1 MNKTC
6 IQCGKEFEITESEIA
21 FFEEKGLELPKRC
34 KDCRKQNKKNKAKRY
49 RDRKRAADAVKNEKE
64 MKGNY
69 GMENTTTSE
78 EKGAAKQN
86 AQKSRVATDLHTFQA
101 DLESDRTTYQQK
113 GFIAELIDNIKR
125 GLKLGSK
132 K

>member
-34 KDCRKQNKKNKAKRY
+34 KDCRKQNKKNKVKRY
-49 RDRKRAADAVKNEKE
+49 RDRKRAANAVKSDQDK
-64 MKGNY
+64 KGN
-69 GMENTTTSE
+69 GKMENTTKTE

-101 DLESDRTTYQQK
+101 DLESDCKTYQQK